1 MYIILAVFIVIIDQG
16 TKYLA
21 IIRLKDK
28 QPISIINNFLQLK
41 YVENRGAAFGI
52 LQNKQMPL
60 IIFTFLILIG
70 IIYYLYKNRKLTK
83 ISKISLWGIIGGSIG
98 NLIDRIRLNFV
109 VDYIDVNFWGYYD
122 FPVFNLADSFLVVFT
137 ILLSI
142 LVFTEKYERVDKF
155 ETG

>member
-60 IIFTFLILIG
+60 IILTFLILIG

-109 VDYIDVNFWGYYD
+109 VDFIDVNFWGYYD

>member
-60 IIFTFLILIG
+60 IILTFLILIG

-109 VDYIDVNFWGYYD
+109 VDFIDVNFWGYYD
-122 FPVFNLADSFLVVFT
+122 FPVFNIADSFLVVFT
-137 ILLSI
+137 IVLSI
-142 LVFTEKYERVDKF
+142 LVFTEKHERVDKF

>member
-1 MYIILAVFIVIIDQG
+1 
-16 TKYLA
+16 
-21 IIRLKDK
+21 
-28 QPISIINNFLQLK
+28 
-41 YVENRGAAFGI
+41 VENRGAAFGI

-60 IIFTFLILIG
+60 IILTFLILIG

-109 VDYIDVNFWGYYD
+109 VDFIDVNFWGYYD
-122 FPVFNLADSFLVVFT
+122 FPVFNIADSFLVVFT

>member
-1 MYIILAVFIVIIDQG
+1 MYIILAVFIVIIDQA

>member
-1 MYIILAVFIVIIDQG
+1 MYIILAVFIVIIDQA

-60 IIFTFLILIG
+60 IILTFLILIG

-109 VDYIDVNFWGYYD
+109 VDFIDVNFWGYYD
-122 FPVFNLADSFLVVFT
+122 FPVFNIADSFLVVFT

>member
-28 QPISIINNFLQLK
+28 QPISISNNFLQLK
-41 YVENRGAAFGI
+41 NVENRGAAFGI

-83 ISKISLWGIIGGSIG
+83 ISKISLWGIIGESIG

-109 VDYIDVNFWGYYD
+109 VDFIDVNFWGYYE
-122 FPVFNLADSFLVVFT
+122 FPVFNIADSFLVVFT

>member
-1 MYIILAVFIVIIDQG
+1 MYIILAVFIVLIDQA

-28 QPISIINNFLQLK
+28 QPIFIINNFLQLK

-60 IIFTFLILIG
+60 IILTFLILIG
-70 IIYYLYKNRKLTK
+70 IIYYLYKNRKLKK

-109 VDYIDVNFWGYYD
+109 VDFIDVNFWGYYD

>member
-28 QPISIINNFLQLK
+28 QPIFIINNFLQLK

>member
-60 IIFTFLILIG
+60 IILTFLILIG

>member
-1 MYIILAVFIVIIDQG
+1 MYIILAVFIVIIDQA
-16 TKYLA
+16 TKYFA
-21 IIRLKDK
+21 IIKLKNK

-52 LQNKQMPL
+52 LQNKQIPL

-70 IIYYLYKNRKLTK
+70 IIYYLYMNKKLTK
-83 ISKISLWGIIGGSIG
+83 LSKISLWAIVGGSSG

-109 VDYIDVNFWGYYD
+109 VDFIDVNFWGYYD

-137 ILLSI
+137 IVLSI
-142 LVFTEKYERVDKF
+142 LVFTEKHERVDKF

>member
-109 VDYIDVNFWGYYD
+109 VDFIDVNFWGYYD
-122 FPVFNLADSFLVVFT
+122 FPVFNIADSFLVVFT

>member
-1 MYIILAVFIVIIDQG
+1 MYIILAVFIVIIDQA

-109 VDYIDVNFWGYYD
+109 VDFIDVNFWGYYD
-122 FPVFNLADSFLVVFT
+122 FPVFNIADSFLVVFT

>member
-1 MYIILAVFIVIIDQG
+1 MYIILAVFIVVIDQA

-52 LQNKQMPL
+52 LQNKQIPL

-109 VDYIDVNFWGYYD
+109 VDFIDVNFWGYYD

-155 ETG
+155 EKG

>member
-60 IIFTFLILIG
+60 IILTFLILIG

-109 VDYIDVNFWGYYD
+109 VDFIDVNFWGYYD
-122 FPVFNLADSFLVVFT
+122 FPVFNIADSFLVVFT

>member
-1 MYIILAVFIVIIDQG
+1 MYIILAVFIVLIDQG

-60 IIFTFLILIG
+60 IILTFLILIG

-109 VDYIDVNFWGYYD
+109 VDFIDVNFWGYYD

>member
-122 FPVFNLADSFLVVFT
+122 FPVFNIADSFLVVFT

>member
-109 VDYIDVNFWGYYD
+109 VDFIDVNFWGYYD

>member
-1 MYIILAVFIVIIDQG
+1 MYIILAVFIVLIDQA

-28 QPISIINNFLQLK
+28 QPIFIINNFLQLK

-70 IIYYLYKNRKLTK
+70 IIYYLYKNRKLKK

-109 VDYIDVNFWGYYD
+109 VDFIDVNFWGYYD